1 MRMVALILLLNAS
14 SRALEW
20 SGRMV
25 LRMSS
30 RRLRIF
36 LHSSTI
42 PGMREWLAQLIHRL
56 SSPSAWPA
64 SWCRSVRRSSLSCQ
78 ERGRAGPWDPRRR
91 AWRGPWI
98 GARSSRRGFRARRIP
113 GPSSP
118 PRPSCPSLAWPGST
132 TVSRPGPG
140 SRSSGR
146 RCGMSLFMF
155 NGFKTG

>member
-1 MRMVALILLLNAS
+1 MVTLILLLNAS

-42 PGMREWLAQLIHRL
+42 SGMREWLAQLIHRL

-64 SWCRSVRRSSLSCQ
+64 GWCRSVRRSSLSCQ
-78 ERGRAGPWDPRRR
+78 ER
-91 AWRGPWI
+91 
-98 GARSSRRGFRARRIP
+98 
-113 GPSSP
+113 
-118 PRPSCPSLAWPGST
+118 
-132 TVSRPGPG
+132 
-140 SRSSGR
+140 
-146 RCGMSLFMF
+146 
-155 NGFKTG
+155 